1 MIIGVDARSLTESHP
16 SGVSIYCFSLIK
28 ACALLSPSDTFV
40 LFTSGYHQKPSV
52 FLEQLLTLPNVQ
64 VTHLGWPNKVFH
76 GLAVIGI
83 APKIDTIL
91 RGCDVLLAPNLHFI
105 PLSKSV
111 PLVVTVHDLT
121 FELYNQFLSFRRKIW
136 HKAVRPQR
144 LLQRAHAIIA
154 VSETTRQ
161 DILHHYA
168 GSSKT
173 GSSNVSS
180 NILPDKIKTIH
191 SAAPVASEPEILET
205 LPKRYCL
212 ALSTIE
218 PRKNIAALVE
228 AFTEFVRRFPNS
240 TIELVVIGSGGWK
253 SANTIKTMQ
262 NHPRIHYFG
271 YVSEEQKMY
280 AMQHASG
287 FIYPSIY
294 EGFGFPPLEA
304 IQAGV
309 PVVVSQAGALPE
321 ILDNGAYY
329 IDPYSIEDMI
339 TVFKN
344 FDSNTAWCLQL
355 IDQGKPI
362 RNLYSWEKTAEA
374 TLKVLRQSI

>member
-28 ACALLSPSDTFV
+28 ACALLSPNDTFK
-40 LFTSGYHQKPSV
+40 LFTSGYQQKPSV

-76 GLAVIGI
+76 GLAVLGI
-83 APKIDTIL
+83 APKIDKIL
-91 RGCDVLLAPNLHFI
+91 GGCDVLLAPNLHFI

-121 FELYNQFLSFRRKIW
+121 FELYNQFLSFRRKAW
-136 HKAVRPQR
+136 HRAVRPHR
-144 LLQRAHAIIA
+144 LLQRANAIIA
-154 VSETTRQ
+154 VSVTTRQ

-168 GSSKT
+168 ASSKI
-173 GSSNVSS
+173 SA
-180 NILPDKIKTIH
+180 DKIKTIH
-191 SAAPVASEPEILET
+191 SAAPVAGEPEILEA

-228 AFTEFVRRFPNS
+228 AFTEFVRRFPDS

-253 SANTIKTMQ
+253 SATTIKAMYA
-262 NHPRIHYFG
+262 HPRIHYFG

-280 AMQHASG
+280 AVQHATG

-304 IQAGV
+304 IRAGV
-309 PVVVSQAGALPE
+309 PVIVSQAGALPE
-321 ILDNGAYY
+321 ILGTGAYY

-344 FDSNTAWCLQL
+344 LDTNVAWRLQL
-355 IDQGKPI
+355 IEQGKTTL
-362 RNLYSWEKTAEA
+362 NLYSWEKTAEA

>member
-16 SGVSIYCFSLIK
+16 SGVSIYCFSLVK
-28 ACALLSPSDTFV
+28 ACALLSPNDTFV

-52 FLEQLLTLPNVQ
+52 FLEELVTLPNIQ
-64 VTHLGWPNKVFH
+64 VIHLRWPNKVFH
-76 GLAVIGI
+76 GLALLGL
-83 APKIDTIL
+83 APNIDKIL
-91 RGCDVLLAPNLHFI
+91 GGCDVLLAPNLHFI

-121 FELYNQFLSFRRKIW
+121 FELYNQFLSFRRKVW
-136 HKAVRPQR
+136 HKAVQPQR
-144 LLQRAHAIIA
+144 LLQRANAIIA

-161 DILHHYA
+161 DILRYY
-168 GSSKT
+168 T
-173 GSSNVSS
+173 VSA
-180 NILPDKIKTIH
+180 DKINTIH
-191 SAAPVASEPEILET
+191 SAAPVAGEPELLES
-205 LPKRYCL
+205 LPKQYCL

-218 PRKNIAALVE
+218 PRKNITALVE

-253 SANTIKTMQ
+253 SANTIKAMHNQ
-262 NHPRIHYFG
+262 PRIHYFG
-271 YVSEEQKMY
+271 YVSEGQKTY
-280 AMQHASG
+280 AVQQATG

-304 IQAGV
+304 IRSGV
-309 PVVVSQAGALPE
+309 PVIASQAGALPE
-321 ILDNGAYY
+321 ILGDGAYY

-344 FDSNTAWCLQL
+344 LDTNTAWRAQL
-355 IDQGKPI
+355 IAQGKTTL
-362 RNLYSWEKTAEA
+362 NLYSWKNTAA
-374 TLKVLRQSI
+374 DTLKVLQQSI